1 PAEPTA
7 PAVSPAELTAPPSSL
22 CCPQPNRPIA
32 AIAIIAKHLRMTSP
46 FVGNRTALC
55 NWRSAVRR
63 AALRILQPLVER
75 ERHPPLTATT
85 GYGVAPTA
93 AIKAGFVLSTTN
105 SRSIRRSPARQ
116 GH

>member
-1 PAEPTA
+1 
-7 PAVSPAELTAPPSSL
+7 
-22 CCPQPNRPIA
+22 
-32 AIAIIAKHLRMTSP
+32 MTSP

-116 GH
+116 GHTVRVAPAPSPDARDRLASASQHPAKALVFYTED